1 MKLKVILI
9 LFCVLTFQK
18 IIAQEFYIDNRLFDV
33 YTLQYIEEL
42 KSKNIDQLLYL
53 NYFLDHGWYIDKLPK
68 EKLTTIQSLKS
79 LINTDIHSET
89 ELSEILSDSN
99 RYKEFNILKYQII
112 RNAKGNT
119 VYKINDDGLV
129 LIIYGNDQLMQAF
142 NSYRNK
148 FIEK

>member
-68 EKLTTIQSLKS
+68 EKLTTIQSLKL